1 MNEKGGKARVIKNN
15 KKSAKD
21 ENPIT
26 LRLNVQMPYLKEAKL
41 FLKLKV

>member
-1 MNEKGGKARVIKNN
+1 MNEKGGKARVVKNN
-15 KKSAKD
+15 KKSTKD

-26 LRLNVQMPYLKEAKL
+26 LRLNVQIPYLKKAKV